1 MSEKKENKPYFNQA
15 EAEAKLNRRIR
26 TQVEFSGVP
35 AGTRGHVV
43 SADRTSGA
51 EDDAGEIVPAYHVA
65 VQWHLTRPAA
75 SAEIVFPTA
84 AEPHS
89 GTAQRQAPARLV

>member
-1 MSEKKENKPYFNQA
+1 M
-15 EAEAKLNRRIR
+15 
-26 TQVEFSGVP
+26 P

-75 SAEIVFPTA
+75 AAELVFPTA
-84 AEPHS
+84 AEPYPELRS
-89 GTAQRQAPARLV
+89 GKPLVDWAGKDEYERYLYELSEEGK